1 VRNICSI
8 FTSTY
13 IIGFHHFGLLIVID
27 DDDDDDTCGDS
38 ESVLGGYAHSYF
50 FLDFT
55 NIY

>member
-13 IIGFHHFGLLIVID
+13 IIGFHHFSLLVVTDND
-27 DDDDDDTCGDS
+27 DNNTCSDS

-50 FLDFT
+50 FLDFI
-55 NIY
+55 NIIE